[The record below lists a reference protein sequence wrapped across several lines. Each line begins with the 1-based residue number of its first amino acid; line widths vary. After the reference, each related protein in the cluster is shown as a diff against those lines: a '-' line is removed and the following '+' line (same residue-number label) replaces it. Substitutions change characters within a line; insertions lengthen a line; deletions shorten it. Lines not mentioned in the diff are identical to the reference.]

1 MTSHIR
7 ILVKV
12 GLIAII
18 IIPLIVLA
26 VLLPV
31 SFTRSHLLY
40 DEWSTLERAFMAIS
54 KRTNGQFSRDAF
66 AELARQGV
74 LKIKIGFTPSTKQA
88 LYPADKPDGN
98 QLIFTYGALETPP
111 TQNQL
116 PTILI
121 LELFISL
128 PLIFLALW
136 AHRRFYKRPINDLI
150 NTLLLIADDPTII
163 QPVPKSL
170 RSNDD
175 LKKVGQA
182 IEVLQINML
191 REYRQRERLADI
203 GEAVTKINHDT
214 RNVLSSATL
223 VSDALLQSDD
233 ANVRKS
239 APLILHSLEQAVDL
253 CQSMLDYLAQTPR
266 PKFADFDLPELLG
279 NIQQASLLTLHY
291 QGPQV
296 MHADRAMM
304 QRILLNLARNAGTA
318 GATELWIEVWQVGH
332 LALVD
337 ISDNGIGIPR
347 ENWADLFFPFRSRQG
362 SGGGLGLA
370 ISRDLAVA
378 HGGMLRLSRSSH
390 EGSEFR
396 IQFPITIFPTLQT
409 QPVLAWH
416 VIPAETAPP
425 LPQQKQTAYPA

>member
-40 DEWSTLERAFMAIS
+40 DEWSTLEKAFMAIA

-98 QLIFTYGALETPP
+98 QLIFTYGALETPT
-111 TQNQL
+111 TQHQVSTDSGSLHLFGTISMILSLRHDPVELVGRIGDRTVGFTIDEAPIYHKTLHQL

-136 AHRRFYKRPINDLI
+136 AHRRYYKQPINDLI

-203 GEAVTKINHDT
+203 GEAVTKINHDI

-291 QGPQV
+291 QRPRV

-304 QRILLNLARNAGTA
+304 QRILLNLARTAGTA
-318 GATELWIEVWQVGH
+318 GATELWIEV
-332 LALVD
+332 
-337 ISDNGIGIPR
+337 
-347 ENWADLFFPFRSRQG
+347 
-362 SGGGLGLA
+362 
-370 ISRDLAVA
+370 
-378 HGGMLRLSRSSH
+378 
-390 EGSEFR
+390 
-396 IQFPITIFPTLQT
+396 
-409 QPVLAWH
+409 
-416 VIPAETAPP
+416 
-425 LPQQKQTAYPA
+425 